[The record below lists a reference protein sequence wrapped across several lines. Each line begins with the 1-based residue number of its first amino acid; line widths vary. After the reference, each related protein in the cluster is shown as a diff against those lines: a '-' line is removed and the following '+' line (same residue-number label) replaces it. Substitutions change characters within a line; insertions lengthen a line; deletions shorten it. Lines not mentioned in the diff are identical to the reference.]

1 MQTTMLIGIKY
12 GIQSGR
18 KYLQITYLTK
28 SFNPEYVKNSI
39 NSTITKLARKQKRH
53 ITIDNI
59 QDFK

>member
-1 MQTTMLIGIKY
+1 M
-12 GIQSGR
+12 R
-18 KYLQITYLTK
+18 KYLQITYLMK

-53 ITIDNI
+53 MIIDNI

>member
-12 GIQSGR
+12 EIQTGR

-39 NSTITKLARKQKRH
+39 NSTITKLARK
-53 ITIDNI
+53 
-59 QDFK
+59 